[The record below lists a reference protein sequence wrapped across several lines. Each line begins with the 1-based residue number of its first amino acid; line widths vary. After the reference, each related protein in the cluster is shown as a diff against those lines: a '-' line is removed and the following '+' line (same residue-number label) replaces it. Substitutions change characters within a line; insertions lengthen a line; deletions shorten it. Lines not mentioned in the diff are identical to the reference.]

1 MTQQLQSQEQI
12 EALRVQAM
20 WLSTVLIGLAAA
32 GAAMIF
38 LPKVVSMVKE
48 KK

>member
-1 MTQQLQSQEQI
+1 MNQQLQPQEQI

-20 WLSTVLIGLAAA
+20 WLSTVIISLVAA
-32 GAAMIF
+32 GAVVFF